1 MTQKEIAKLIKVD
14 QNTITN
20 WKKNKPELYEIVIL
34 GVSNLEK
41 TFKNIPKSRKRIE
54 VLMSQLFGFSTQSYF
69 NWKRDAQA
77 KRKIISLLE
86 KYFTKEDLE
95 EFLESGKCEKFEAIS
110 GLNSEEVKDLVSFR
124 KRVIKAVQNK

>member
-1 MTQKEIAKLIKVD
+1 MTQKEIVKLIKVD

-34 GVSNLEK
+34 GVSNREK
-41 TFKNIPKSRKRIE
+41 TFENIPKSRKRIE
-54 VLMSQLFGFSTQSYF
+54 MLMSQLFGFSTQSYF
-69 NWKRDAQA
+69 NWKREAQT

-95 EFLESGKCEKFEAIS
+95 EFLESGKWEKFEAIS